1 MRAAGVRRFARV
13 RVLSL
18 GREVMHRAHL
28 ALFAAAAFALSACNV
43 GFDPRNLERL
53 EYGMEQY
60 RIAELLESDEP
71 AIPLFRCF
79 VVGEDGRSQD
89 VCVVLHESLS
99 PHPFYLSVSIDGRLA
114 AVTLLPPGEDSPW
127 QPYNRREGSSI
138 VVPWRPDELS
148 ARVEEATAERV
159 ELAWSA
165 LGPVDAAR
173 SEPRAGRGA
182 TAIEGTLLVIP
193 LVLYLPY
200 WAYMHTLGDEGRGR
214 AAAARERLLSAPA
227 TTTPA
232 ELVEAFGEPD
242 SDGRFDRPEGTHR
255 VLAWSFW
262 RFTITAGFLDERLLW
277 ADFGPWRSWVHEFM
291 E

>member
-1 MRAAGVRRFARV
+1 
-13 RVLSL
+13 
-18 GREVMHRAHL
+18 MHRAHF
-28 ALFAAAAFALSACNV
+28 ALFAAAALSACNV

-53 EYGMEQY
+53 EYGMEQR

-71 AIPLFRCF
+71 AVPLFRCF

-89 VCVVLHESLS
+89 VGVVLHESLS
-99 PHPFYLSVSIDGRLA
+99 PHPLYLSVSIDGRLA
-114 AVTLLPPGEDSPW
+114 AVTILPPSDRNPW
-127 QPYNRREGSSI
+127 QPYDRRESSAI
-138 VVPWRPDELS
+138 AVPWRPDELS
-148 ARVEEATAERV
+148 ALVRGAMADRV

-182 TAIEGTLLVIP
+182 TAIEGTMFVLP

-200 WAYMHTLGDEGRGR
+200 WAYMNTLGDEGRGR
-214 AAAARERLLSAPA
+214 ATAARERLLAAPA
-227 TTTPA
+227 STTPA

-242 SDGRFDRPEGTHR
+242 SDRRFELPEGAHR
-255 VLAWSFW
+255 VLAWTFW

-277 ADFGPWRSWVHEFM
+277 ADFGPWRSWVSEFM